1 MKKMIKNYENRIKD
15 FVLKMVEKPILIK
28 KEKDKY
34 STSRQ
39 EFFAS
44 NSNKILY
51 KKGFQFK
58 SYKSDKERIN
68 EILKGKESLD
78 KYLLEIEKMKKKR
91 EIKMKKR
98 KEPKLIQPSMRFTAR
113 TDLERVYDVLKKRE
127 HLFEEEKIVRKQLE
141 QIGFSTHIIDDEEDD
156 DDEYGQEKEDFFHA
170 NNNINEEFMTDEERN
185 KKEIHDKIIQERKNM
200 INKRKFLL
208 HLNHSKNSSNKVKH
222 LREELYQRTHFKAM
236 ENLSMFR
243 TSTIDHNIFRNWRK
257 KDKENQHN
265 LKIKNIFDYNNTL
278 YNNTESYS
286 QKLNKMSLRKRS
298 TYDDLKNNF
307 NIKSTDYIKYNN
319 NLKVIP
325 KKNEDI
331 FHKPSKKTID
341 NEKYNLT
348 ENKKMLEDLEITK
361 EIATSNPLLYN
372 LNFNSI
378 KNDNI
383 NPPWSLDQLNTV
395 KKMAFQKEKMRD
407 IQEETFPN
415 NMFGRNDFED
425 LRKEENVIID
435 GKEYKKSDIYEIA
448 DKVLQKCHYNG
459 NKVKYKR
466 NEGGGLMFTNGLSVK
481 EFEAKYGL

>member
-1 MKKMIKNYENRIKD
+1 MKKMIKNYENRIKE

-39 EFFAS
+39 EFYAS

-51 KKGFQFK
+51 KRGFQFK

-78 KYLLEIEKMKKKR
+78 KYLIEIEKMKKKR
-91 EIKMKKR
+91 ELKMKKR

-113 TDLERVYDVLKKRE
+113 TDLERVYDILKKRE

-141 QIGFSTHIIDDEEDD
+141 QIGFATHVIDDDEDEN
-156 DDEYGQEKEDFFHA
+156 DEYGQEKEDFLNV
-170 NNNINEEFMTDEERN
+170 NNNTNEELMSEEERN

-208 HLNHSKNSSNKVKH
+208 HLDHSKHSSNKVKH

-257 KDKENQHN
+257 EDKENQYN
-265 LKIKNIFDYNNTL
+265 LKIKDIFDYNNTL
-278 YNNTESYS
+278 YNGNTESYS
-286 QKLNKMSLRKRS
+286 QKLNKMSLRKKN
-298 TYDDLKNNF
+298 TYDDIKNTI
-307 NIKSTDYIKYNN
+307 NIKSTDYINYNN

-325 KKNEDI
+325 TKNDNI
-331 FHKPSKKTID
+331 FHKPSKSTNDKV
-341 NEKYNLT
+341 KYNLT

-361 EIATSNPLLYN
+361 EIANSNPLLYN

-378 KNDNI
+378 KNENI
-383 NPPWSLDQLNTV
+383 NPPWTLDQLNIL
-395 KKMAFQKEKMRD
+395 KKMAFQKDKMRD
-407 IQEETFPN
+407 IQDESFPSA
-415 NMFGRNDFED
+415 MFGRNDFDD

-435 GKEYKKSDIYEIA
+435 GKLYKKSDIYEIA

-466 NEGGGLMFTNGLSVK
+466 NEGGLMFTNGLSVK

>member
-15 FVLKMVEKPILIK
+15 FVLKMVEKPILVK
-28 KEKDKY
+28 NEKDKY

-39 EFFAS
+39 EFYAS

-51 KKGFQFK
+51 KRGFQFK

-68 EILKGKESLD
+68 ELLKGKESLD
-78 KYLLEIEKMKKKR
+78 KYLKEIEKMKKKR
-91 EIKMKKR
+91 ELKMKKR

-113 TDLERVYDVLKKRE
+113 TDLERVYDILKKRE

-141 QIGFSTHIIDDEEDD
+141 QIGFSTHIIDDDEDESD
-156 DDEYGQEKEDFFHA
+156 DYGQEKEVFLNA
-170 NNNINEEFMTDEERN
+170 NNNANEEFMSDEERN

-208 HLNHSKNSSNKVKH
+208 HLDHSKNSSNKVKQ

-243 TSTIDHNIFRNWRK
+243 TSTIDHNIFRNWRNE
-257 KDKENQHN
+257 DKENQHN

-278 YNNTESYS
+278 YNGEYPH
-286 QKLNKMSLRKRS
+286 KINKMSLRKKS
-298 TYDDLKNNF
+298 TFGDLKNTI
-307 NIKSTDYIKYNN
+307 NIKNTEYSKYNN
-319 NLKVIP
+319 NLKVMPTMSIY
-325 KKNEDI
+325 EDDK
-331 FHKPSKKTID
+331 FHKTSKSLNAKI
-341 NEKYNLT
+341 KYNLT

-361 EIATSNPLLYN
+361 EIANSNPLLYN

-378 KNDNI
+378 KNENI

-395 KKMAFQKEKMRD
+395 KKMAFQKDKKRD
-407 IQEETFPN
+407 IQDETFSGV
-415 NMFGRNDFED
+415 MFGRNDFED

-448 DKVLQKCHYNG
+448 DKVLQKCQYNG

-466 NEGGGLMFTNGLSVK
+466 NEGGLMFTNGLSVK
-481 EFEAKYGL
+481 EFAAKYGL

>member
-68 EILKGKESLD
+68 EILRGKESLD

-222 LREELYQRTHFKAM
+222 LREELYQRTHFKAI

-243 TSTIDHNIFRNWRK
+243 TSTIDHNIFRNWK
-257 KDKENQHN
+257 NEDKEKQQN
-265 LKIKNIFDYNNTL
+265 LKMKNIYDYSNTL
-278 YNNTESYS
+278 NNWNTETYS
-286 QKLNKMSLRKRS
+286 KKINKMSLRKKK
-298 TYDDLKNNF
+298 TYNDLKNLINK
-307 NIKSTDYIKYNN
+307 KSTDHLKYNN
-319 NLKVIP
+319 NLKVIQT
-325 KKNEDI
+325 KSED
-331 FHKPSKKTID
+331 KLYKTSKSINAKM
-341 NEKYNLT
+341 KYNLT

-361 EIATSNPLLYN
+361 EIANSNPLLYN

-378 KNDNI
+378 KNENI
-383 NPPWSLDQLNTV
+383 NPPWSLDQLNII
-395 KKMAFQKEKMRD
+395 KKMAFQKDKKRD
-407 IQEETFPN
+407 MQDESFSGM
-415 NMFGRNDFED
+415 MFGRNDFED
-425 LRKEENVIID
+425 LRKEENIIID

-466 NEGGGLMFTNGLSVK
+466 NEGGLMFTNGLSVK
-481 EFEAKYGL
+481 DFEAKYGL

>member
-1 MKKMIKNYENRIKD
+1 MKKMIKNYENRIKE

-39 EFFAS
+39 EFYAS

-51 KKGFQFK
+51 KRGFQFK

-78 KYLLEIEKMKKKR
+78 KYLIEIEKMKKKR
-91 EIKMKKR
+91 ELKMKKR

-113 TDLERVYDVLKKRE
+113 TDLERVYDILKKRE

-141 QIGFSTHIIDDEEDD
+141 QIGFATHVIDDDEDEN
-156 DDEYGQEKEDFFHA
+156 DEYGQEKEDFLNV
-170 NNNINEEFMTDEERN
+170 NNNTNEELMSEEERN

-208 HLNHSKNSSNKVKH
+208 HLDHSKLSSNKVKH

-236 ENLSMFR
+236 ENLTMFR

-257 KDKENQHN
+257 EDKENQYN
-265 LKIKNIFDYNNTL
+265 LKIKDIFDYNNTL
-278 YNNTESYS
+278 YNGNTESYS
-286 QKLNKMSLRKRS
+286 QKLNKMSLRKKN
-298 TYDDLKNNF
+298 TYDDIKNTI
-307 NIKSTDYIKYNN
+307 NIKSTDYINYNN

-325 KKNEDI
+325 TKNDDI
-331 FHKPSKKTID
+331 FHKASKSTNDKV
-341 NEKYNLT
+341 KYNLT

-361 EIATSNPLLYN
+361 EIANSNPLLYN

-378 KNDNI
+378 KNENI
-383 NPPWSLDQLNTV
+383 NPPWTLDQLNIL
-395 KKMAFQKEKMRD
+395 KKMAFQKDKMRD
-407 IQEETFPN
+407 IQDETFPSA
-415 NMFGRNDFED
+415 MFGRNDFDD

-435 GKEYKKSDIYEIA
+435 GKLYKKSDIYEIA

-466 NEGGGLMFTNGLSVK
+466 NEGGLMFTNGLSVK